1 MRGLLLAVSV
11 LVLLEACAASSIRRS
26 QISDEELLS
35 GKALDPTFAAS
46 TSSVSIDDAF
56 ALDDEMHE
64 FVRQISEVGDSSTRV
79 IRLLAAMKQR
89 GLFSLEYNEAVTQ
102 TVSGTFHEHRGNC
115 LSFTMLFI
123 ALAREAGLRARYQL
137 VDVPPQWNLDSDLV
151 VIANHVNAVIETRSE
166 HDLVVDF
173 NKANFREDY
182 ATKKIDDAYAA
193 SLFYTNLGAEAM
205 IKRDYPKSFMLL
217 REAIHARPDVASPW
231 VNIGVLYGRQGR
243 LDYAEA
249 AYLRAL
255 EIAPQERSALANLA
269 GVYEALGDAE
279 RAAEYRERVRHY
291 QDINPYYHY
300 ARAQK
305 AYREERY
312 EDTLAELK
320 RAIRLR
326 DDESPFYALQGQA
339 LSALGRAEEASK
351 SFARATAND
360 RTESLVRAKPK
371 ASSTPGRL
379 AHPSYTTGNAVFQTP
394 GVLVQQPAD
403 EN

>member
-11 LVLLEACAASSIRRS
+11 LVLLEACTASSLRRS
-26 QISDEELLS
+26 EISDEELLS
-35 GKALDPTFAAS
+35 GKAFDASFAAS
-46 TSSVSIDDAF
+46 TPLISINEAF
-56 ALDDEMHE
+56 ALDDEMHQ
-64 FVRQISEVGDSSTRV
+64 FIRQISEVGDASTRV
-79 IRLLAAMKQR
+79 IRLLAAMRQR

-123 ALAREAGLRARYQL
+123 ALAREAGLHARYQL

-151 VIANHVNAVIETRSE
+151 VIANHVNAVIESKSD

-173 NKANFREDY
+173 NKANFRENY
-182 ATKKIDDAYAA
+182 TTRKIDDAYAA

-205 IKRDYPKSFMLL
+205 IKRDYPKSFLLL
-217 REAIHARPDVASPW
+217 REAIRARPDVASPW
-231 VNIGVLYGRQGR
+231 VNIGVLYGRQG
-243 LDYAEA
+243 LYDYAEA

-255 EIAPQERSALANLA
+255 QIAPQERSALANLA
-269 GVYEALGDAE
+269 GIYEAQGDTE

-305 AYREERY
+305 AYHDERY

-326 DDESPFYALQGQA
+326 GDESAFYALQGQT
-339 LSALGRAEEASK
+339 LTALGRDSEATN
-351 SFARATAND
+351 SFARASAY
-360 RTESLVRAKPK
+360 EHPSSLVRAEPKPT
-371 ASSTPGRL
+371 SSTPGRL
-379 AHPSYTTGNAVFQTP
+379 THPPYTSVDAP
-394 GVLVQQPAD
+394 GTLLQ
-403 EN
+403 

>member
-11 LVLLEACAASSIRRS
+11 LVLLEACAASGIRRS

-35 GKALDPTFAAS
+35 GKGLDSTF
-46 TSSVSIDDAF
+46 SVSAPVISIDDAF
-56 ALDDEMHE
+56 ALDDEMHS
-64 FVRQISEVGDSSTRV
+64 FVRQISEVGDASTRV

-89 GLFSLEYNEAVTQ
+89 GLFSLEYSEAVTQ
-102 TVSGTFHEHRGNC
+102 SVSGTFHERRGNC

-123 ALAREAGLRARYQL
+123 ALAREAGLHARYQL
-137 VDVPPQWNLDSDLV
+137 VDVPPQWNLDADLV
-151 VIANHVNAVIETRSE
+151 VIANHVNAVIESKSE
-166 HDLVVDF
+166 HELVIDF

-182 ATKKIDDAYAA
+182 ATRKIDDAYAA
-193 SLFYTNLGAEAM
+193 ALFYTNLGAEAM
-205 IKRDYPKSFMLL
+205 LKRDYPKSFTLL
-217 REAIHARPDVASPW
+217 REAIRVRPDVASPW

-269 GVYEALGDAE
+269 SVYEALGDTE
-279 RAAEYRERVRHY
+279 RAAQYRDRVRHY

-305 AYREERY
+305 AYREDRY
-312 EDTLAELK
+312 EDSLAELK

-326 DDESPFYALQGQA
+326 NDESAFYTLQGQTFTV
-339 LSALGRAEEASK
+339 LGREGEAAK
-351 SFARATAND
+351 SFARATENQH
-360 RTESLVRAKPK
+360 TESIIRSEPVP
-371 ASSTPGRL
+371 SYSPGHL
-379 AHPSYTTGNAVFQTP
+379 SHPSFTTTGTAVSAP
-394 GVLVQQPAD
+394 YYLPPH
-403 EN
+403 E

>member
-11 LVLLEACAASSIRRS
+11 VVLLEACAASGVRRS
-26 QISDEELLS
+26 EISEEDLLS
-35 GKALDPTFAAS
+35 GRALDASFAVA
-46 TSSVSIDDAF
+46 TPVVSIHDAF
-56 ALDDEMHE
+56 ALDDDMHA
-64 FVRQISEVGDSSTRV
+64 FVRQIGSAGDASTRI
-79 IRLLAAMKQR
+79 IRLLQAMRQR

-151 VIANHVNAVIETRSE
+151 VIANHVNAVIDSTSD

-173 NKANFREDY
+173 NKANVRGDY
-182 ATKKIDDAYAA
+182 TARKVDDAYAA

-205 IKRDYPKSFMLL
+205 IKRDYPQSFTLL
-217 REAIHARPDVASPW
+217 REAIRARPDVASPW

-255 EIAPQERSALANLA
+255 QIAPQERSALANLA
-269 GVYEALGDAE
+269 GVYEAMGDSE

-305 AYREERY
+305 AYHDEHY

-326 DDESPFYALQGQA
+326 NDESVFYALQGQA
-339 LSALGRAEEASK
+339 LTALGREDDAAK
-351 SFARATAND
+351 SFARASAS
-360 RTESLVRAKPK
+360 EHPASLVRATPKPTS
-371 ASSTPGRL
+371 APGRL
-379 AHPSYTTGNAVFQTP
+379 AYPSYTTGSATSQVP
-394 GVLVQQPAD
+394 GVLVQAPAQKD
-403 EN
+403 